1 MVERSFAF
9 WRLIAALT
17 LAVGLLHAVALAWLS
32 SLWQTPSVLRAV
44 ATPMFTRVLS
54 ASAPPVPPPRS
65 SLPARAVRRSPTPAT
80 PSPASPLPQAALP
93 PGAASDT
100 VALAEPEPAPPEP
113 PQPPSQDANPAVPK
127 PPASAAQTPQPPASS
142 PALPPPPDT
151 WPPAT
156 RLRYVV
162 GGYYRGELHG
172 NAHVQWQREG
182 DRYQV
187 QLEVRIG
194 WLAHLTMTS
203 QGRVTA
209 NELRPEAFE
218 ELNGSRRRHVTVTP
232 QDLVLMNGTRVPRP
246 EGVQDTASQFVEFVH
261 RFATASTPLAVGQT
275 VTLWLARPGGVDQ
288 WTYDVT
294 EQETLHT
301 PRHGA
306 VETFHLK
313 PRPLAKPRG
322 PVTAEMWF
330 APTLQYLP
338 VRIRINLNETTWVDL
353 MVDQIEQS
361 EPPGPP

>member
-1 MVERSFAF
+1 MVERSFAR
-9 WRLIAALT
+9 WRLIAPLT
-17 LAVGLLHAVALAWLS
+17 LAVGLLHVLTLAWLS
-32 SLWQTPSVLRAV
+32 SLWQTPSVLHAV
-44 ATPMFTRVLS
+44 ATPMFTRVLT
-54 ASAPPVPPPRS
+54 ASAPPA
-65 SLPARAVRRSPTPAT
+65 PARQSSVPARHIRRSRLPGSPL
-80 PSPASPLPQAALP
+80 PASPQATAPLP
-93 PGAASDT
+93 AASDAVT
-100 VALAEPEPAPPEP
+100 VAQVEPTPPELPLAPPHAT
-113 PQPPSQDANPAVPK
+113 SPAVPEA
-127 PPASAAQTPQPPASS
+127 PVPAAQTPLPPASS
-142 PALPPPPDT
+142 PPAPPPADT

-209 NELRPEAFE
+209 GELLPEAFE
-218 ELNGSRRRHVTVTP
+218 ELNGSRRRHVTVTSRE
-232 QDLVLMNGTRVPRP
+232 LVLMNGTRVPRP

-261 RFATASTPLAVGQT
+261 RFATARTPLAVGQT
-275 VTLWLARPGGVDQ
+275 VTLWLARPGGVDE

-338 VRIRINLNETTWVDL
+338 VRIKINLNETTWVDL

-361 EPPGPP
+361 EPTSRP